1 LPVFGLGFCRDDARA
16 GDVFAPLGRVGDR
29 VVHVGDAAFIDQVD
43 DQLHFVQALKIG
55 HFGCVTGFGQRFE
68 TGADQLDETAAQN
81 DLFAEEV
88 GFALF
93 LEVGFDDARTAAA
106 NAAGVG
112 ESEFKGVAG
121 SILVNGNEA
130 GYAAALLVFAANR
143 VAGAL
148 RRDHDDV
155 ERSLRLDEAEVNV
168 EAVCESDGCAV
179 ADVAGNIGLVDVG
192 LQFVRRRHHQ
202 QVAPLGGFGNGH
214 HLEAIGFSL
223 LDGRRAGLK
232 SDDDVLG
239 AGILEVQR
247 MGAALG
253 AVTDDDDILGL
264 DEIEIRITIIIN
276 AHFMVLP

>member
-1 LPVFGLGFCRDDARA
+1 M
-16 GDVFAPLGRVGDR
+16 
-29 VVHVGDAAFIDQVD
+29 
-43 DQLHFVQALKIG
+43 QALEIG
-55 HFGCVTGFGQRFE
+55 HFRRVTGFDQGFE
-68 TGADQLDETAAQN
+68 TGADQFDETAAQN

-112 ESEFKGVAG
+112 ESEFKRIARSV
-121 SILVNGNEA
+121 LVNGNEA
-130 GYAAALLVFAANR
+130 GNAAALLVFAANR

-148 RRDHDDV
+148 RCDHDDV

-168 EAVCESDGCAV
+168 EAVCESDRCAIT
-179 ADVAGNIGLVDVG
+179 DVAGDIGLIDVS
-192 LQFVRRRHHQ
+192 LEFVRRCHHQ
-202 QVAPLGGFGNGH
+202 EVAPLGGFGNGH
-214 HLEAIGFSL
+214 DLEAVGFGL
-223 LDGRRAGLK
+223 LDGRRTGLQG
-232 SDDDVLG
+232 DDDVLG

-264 DEIEIRITIIIN
+264 DEIEIGITIIIN